1 MTGKIDLQSDS
12 PLDLAWTKLLDQTP
26 PNEPVIIQMEN
37 PISRD
42 SASTPSDT
50 PKLERKPTWLGSIHK
65 HLMLLKNVTDSPGPI
80 TRYI

>member
-1 MTGKIDLQSDS
+1 MTGKIDHQTDS
-12 PLDLAWTKLLDQTP
+12 PLDLAWTKLLDQSNST
-26 PNEPVIIQMEN
+26 EPVIIQMEN
-37 PISRD
+37 PSRD

-80 TRYI
+80 TRY